1 MDLNQLKQDVIDYAH
16 SIGIDSIGF
25 TTADPFD
32 EMKQKLVDYHAK
44 GYASGFEESDI
55 ELRTEPK
62 LNLPTAR
69 SIIAIG
75 VGYPN
80 KLKGAPKS
88 VRGDRRGMF
97 ARASWG
103 QDYHTIMRK
112 RLDKLGEYLQSR
124 VEDVEIKSMVDT
136 GALSDRAVAERAG
149 LGFVGRNGFVINP
162 DLGTW
167 TYLGEMLVSIP
178 FAPDDPLI
186 DSCGDCTICVDRCP
200 TGALVGDGQLNSQ
213 KCISFLTQTKGYLED
228 EYRYKIGNRLYGCD
242 TCQQVCPKNKG
253 INTQHADIVLEP
265 EILKQRLVPLLK
277 MSNKEFKNT
286 YGHLAG
292 AWRGKKP
299 IQRNAIIAL
308 AHFKEETAI
317 PELQDVAL
325 DDPRP
330 MIRATAY
337 WAIGQIQGEAARP
350 FVEQHY
356 DNELEEVQIEMLK
369 GLETRSEK

>member
-16 SIGIDSIGF
+16 TIGIDSIGF
-25 TTADPFD
+25 TTADPFN
-32 EMKQKLVDYHAK
+32 ELKQKLADYHAK

-62 LNLPTAR
+62 LSLPTAR
-69 SIIAIG
+69 SIIAIA

-103 QDYHTIMRK
+103 QDYHSIMRK
-112 RLDKLGEYLQSR
+112 RLDKLGAYLEEK
-124 VEDVEIKSMVDT
+124 VPGVEIQSMVDT
-136 GALSDRAVAERAG
+136 GVLSDRAVAERAG
-149 LGFVGRNGFVINP
+149 LGYVGRNGFVINP
-162 DLGTW
+162 ELGTW

-178 FAPDDPLI
+178 FPPDDPLI

-213 KCISFLTQTKGYLED
+213 KCISFLTQTKGYLAD

-242 TCQQVCPKNKG
+242 TCQQVCPRNKG
-253 INTQHADIVLEP
+253 INTQQDDIVLEP
-265 EILKQRLVPLLK
+265 EILKPRLVPLLQ

-299 IQRNAIIAL
+299 IQRNAIVAL
-308 AHFKEETAI
+308 AHFKDETAI
-317 PELQDVAL
+317 SELQEVAL
-325 DDPRP
+325 NDPRP
-330 MIRATAY
+330 MIRGTAY

-350 FVEQHY
+350 FIEQHY
-356 DNELEEVQIEMLK
+356 NDEIEEVQVEMIK
-369 GLETRSEK
+369 GLEMRSE